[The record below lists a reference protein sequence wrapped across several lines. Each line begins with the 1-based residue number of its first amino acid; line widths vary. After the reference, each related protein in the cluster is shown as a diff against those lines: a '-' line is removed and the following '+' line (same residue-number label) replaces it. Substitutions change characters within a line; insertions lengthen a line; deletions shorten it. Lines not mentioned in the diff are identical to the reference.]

1 MLVVQL
7 LEPTVLR
14 RKPAAAGDINDEE
27 NLPFIA
33 GERNL
38 TSVDRLGLEVVDRH
52 YGAQSITASRS
63 REILARMMRRAIPF
77 WILIGLVGGCRQA
90 PSGISPDVL
99 VHILEA
105 EDARQWDSA
114 AMETH
119 LADKDPDVR
128 ARAALAAGRIG
139 DDSAV
144 PRLAELLHKDSSET
158 VGATA
163 AFAIGEIE
171 SAKGA
176 EALLTALRE
185 SKSNTV
191 RASAVEG
198 LGKIAAALPEKAD
211 DRKRIGAAVLDVLK
225 QGTADHRLTLLAL
238 TAALRAKPDGA
249 ATVVAGYLIATDP
262 RVREDALNVLARLRA
277 KESLRRVR
285 KMLTDDPDSLTRANA
300 ARVLGAAADIASVEA
315 LTSKMFNDPDARV
328 RVAAIR
334 ALASIAQPDS
344 ATALLSRGETLRS
357 ASPPPVNELREIA
370 AALGRVLPNT
380 NNEKAVDFLSTM
392 RKTGPEVEMAF
403 ARIAPERY
411 LEDPA
416 VKSPG
421 GDWQQVSAIAQGLG
435 EIAGLEKIAPAL
447 KEKAAVQVRTLALSE
462 QTPERAMYD
471 VLQAFKA
478 FKPKGLANIAETKLK
493 ATDVITRAAA
503 ADILAELPPSAQ
515 TTKALSDAL
524 TSTATDKQNDAALS
538 IVGALEKVKDAE
550 ATAALLEAAKS
561 PDHLVR
567 RRAIDALK
575 GREGVTVP
583 SVGFVKSRNTHEDYV
598 RAVGRIGKQS
608 KAMLTTDKGVITIQ
622 FYPAEAPLTVDS
634 FIQLAKAHFFDGI
647 TFHRVVPNFV
657 IQGGDPRGDGN
668 GGPGYTIRCEINT
681 VPYDTGAVGMALSGK
696 DTGGSQFF
704 ITHSPQPHLDGG
716 YTVFAH
722 VIAGQDVV
730 DKIERGDRI
739 RTVTIEE

>member
-1 MLVVQL
+1 MTE
-7 LEPTVLR
+7 EPTNDAGQGLWQVCVEQLGQEMPEQQFNTWI
-14 RKPAAAGDINDEE
+14 KPLTAHVAEDFSKVTVYVANRFKLDWIRAQYAGRISAMLESLYGQPVTLELALAQRESVVRTYVRPSSSERSAPPETIVTSVPTVTSEDAAAPVFRTRLN
-27 NLPFIA
+27 A
-33 GERNL
+33 AL
-38 TSVDRLGLEVVDRH
+38 TFETLVEG
-52 YGAQSITASRS
+52 TANRM
-63 REILARMMRRAIPF
+63 AR
-77 WILIGLVGGCRQA
+77 
-90 PSGISPDVL
+90 
-99 VHILEA
+99 
-105 EDARQWDSA
+105 SA
-114 AMETH
+114 AMHVAGSPGHLYNPLFIYGGVGLGKTH
-119 LADKDPDVR
+119 LVHAVGNKLLADKPDAKVLYIHAEQFVSDVVKAYQR
-128 ARAALAAGRIG
+128 RTFDEFKERYHSLDLLLI
-139 DDSAV
+139 DDVQFFAN
-144 PRLAELLHKDSSET
+144 KDRTQEEFFN
-158 VGATA
+158 
-163 AFAIGEIE
+163 AF
-171 SAKGA
+171 
-176 EALLTALRE
+176 EALLAK
-185 SKSNTV
+185 KSHIV
-191 RASAVEG
+191 
-198 LGKIAAALPEKAD
+198 
-211 DRKRIGAAVLDVLK
+211 
-225 QGTADHRLTLLAL
+225 
-238 TAALRAKPDGA
+238 
-249 ATVVAGYLIATDP
+249 
-262 RVREDALNVLARLRA
+262 
-277 KESLRRVR
+277 
-285 KMLTDDPDSLTRANA
+285 M
-300 ARVLGAAADIASVEA
+300 
-315 LTSKMFNDPDARV
+315 TSD
-328 RVAAIR
+328 
-334 ALASIAQPDS
+334 
-344 ATALLSRGETLRS
+344 T
-357 ASPPPVNELREIA
+357 
-370 AALGRVLPNT
+370 
-380 NNEKAVDFLSTM
+380 
-392 RKTGPEVEMAF
+392 
-403 ARIAPERY
+403 Y
-411 LEDPA
+411 
-416 VKSPG
+416 
-421 GDWQQVSAIAQGLG
+421 
-435 EIAGLEKIAPAL
+435 
-447 KEKAAVQVRTLALSE
+447 
-462 QTPERAMYD
+462 
-471 VLQAFKA
+471 
-478 FKPKGLANIAETKLK
+478 PKGLANIAETKLK

-634 FIQLAKAHFFDGI
+634 FIQLAKAHFFDGL